1 MKIGSREFELR
12 RHTYV
17 MGILN
22 VTPDSFSDGGKYND
36 LDNAR
41 LQVEKMIE
49 EGADVI
55 DIGGESTRPGY
66 SMISVSEEIERVIP
80 FISMIKSDYDIPI
93 SIDTYKSQVAEA
105 AIDAGIDMINDV
117 WGLKKDPMMG
127 KVIAK
132 SNLPCCLVHNRAN
145 VKYSDFLREVFLDL
159 EETTRLALEAGI
171 SGDRIILDPG
181 IGFAK
186 NYEQN
191 LEVLHYLE
199 DFHQFGYPML
209 LAASRKS
216 VIGNALNLPVGER
229 VEGTVVTTVMAA
241 MKHYSFV
248 RVHDVKENKRAI
260 SMTNA
265 IMNSTVFNVT
275 GTI

>member
-1 MKIGSREFELR
+1 MKIGSREFDLR
-12 RHTYV
+12 NNTYV

-22 VTPDSFSDGGKYND
+22 VTPDSFSDGGKYNN
-36 LDNAR
+36 LDSAKV
-41 LQVEKMIE
+41 QVEKMIE
-49 EGADVI
+49 EGVDVI

-66 SMISVSEEIERVIP
+66 TMISVQEEIDRILP
-80 FISMIKSDYDIPI
+80 FVSMIKSNYDVPI

-105 AIDAGIDMINDV
+105 AIDAGVDMINDI
-117 WGLKKDPMMG
+117 WGLKKDPKMA

-132 SNLPCCLVHNRAN
+132 SGLACCLVHNRVN
-145 VKYSDFLREVFLDL
+145 TKYSDFLREVFLDL

-171 SGDRIILDPG
+171 SGDKIILDPG

-186 NYEQN
+186 TYEQN
-191 LEVLHYLE
+191 LQVLHYLE

-216 VIGNALNLPVGER
+216 VIGNTLNLPVNER
-229 VEGTVVTTVMAA
+229 VEGTIVTTVMAA

-248 RVHDVKENKRAI
+248 RVHDIIENKRAI
-260 SMTNA
+260 SMTES
-265 IMNSTVFNVT
+265 IINSSVFN
-275 GTI
+275 IM